1 MLSLCQQGNSTAPLE
16 GLRAGGFSL
25 FVQFAGLLSECFQL
39 LGDETELRHL
49 YKTQADP
56 DSVSVDERTSL
67 SLGKSGRRSVRDGF
81 RATTPNR
88 FYKVIFGVIWVLF
101 GS

>member
-56 DSVSVDERTSL
+56 GSVKVAGGTSL
-67 SLGKSGRRSVRDGF
+67 SLGISGLRFVQVGF
-81 RATTPNR
+81 LSATPNC
-88 FYKVIFGVIWVLF
+88 FYKVIF
-101 GS
+101 